1 MLKQEQSNAKDENKE
16 WCGET
21 FYGESGRYREA
32 FAGIQASYSYQENDE
47 KQAPVA
53 GFRERALQ

>member
-32 FAGIQASYSYQENDE
+32 LAGIQTSYSYQENDE

-53 GFRERALQ
+53 GFRERAFQ